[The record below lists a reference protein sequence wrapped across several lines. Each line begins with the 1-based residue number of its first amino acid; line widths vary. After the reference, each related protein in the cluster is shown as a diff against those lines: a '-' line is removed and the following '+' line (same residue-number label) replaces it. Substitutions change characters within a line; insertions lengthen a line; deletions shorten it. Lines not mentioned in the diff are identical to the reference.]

1 MNVIMPTPNQ
11 SGLPCTQEITLD
23 AFQKKA
29 LEHIEADNT
38 SVIVAAPTGSGKT
51 LIAEYVIDQC
61 LHQQK
66 SCIYT
71 APIKAL
77 SNQKFRDF
85 RRIHG
90 DAVGLV
96 TGDVSIN
103 ASAPILIMTTE
114 IYRNILLEDH
124 SRIENVKW
132 IIFDEIHYLDDF
144 ERGTVWEE
152 ALMLTPAHIKILA
165 LSATIPNLEKIA
177 SWFRE
182 VHTRPIVTV
191 KEFLRPVPLS
201 YRFQYNNTVY
211 QTVKS
216 LQQDCG
222 KRHSPSSPIK
232 NNRLLPLLKHLQDD
246 SLLPA
251 IYFSFSRRK
260 CEYLAREVQFMNFL
274 SAEAAQEAS
283 RMFSSLVEK
292 FGLQQDWATTTLL
305 PLVKRGIAFHHAG
318 LLPSLKEII
327 ERMFTLRLIQLIFTT
342 ETFALGINMPAKS
355 VVFDAVSK
363 FYGGYERLLKVRDFQ
378 QMAGRAGRRNIDPE
392 GYVFLRIPPYLR
404 NTGDIEHLLYG
415 NIEEVTSQFNN
426 SYATTLNL
434 YQLFKETIY
443 QFYELS
449 FHYYQSAQKLS
460 EDARHL
466 IRKKVTL
473 LKNLGYIQDERLT
486 TKGGFASKIY
496 GYELILSELSESG
509 FLETLPPEELCI
521 VVSAVIYEPRRG
533 ERKPALTKKTKRI
546 RNVLM
551 QALELIHRQERAL
564 KIFPRTKPPFFHNA
578 EILQRWYSGQDFW
591 QVARA
596 SETDEGELVR
606 HFRMCIQILRELQGL
621 PLGPDF
627 KRSAQDAL
635 SAINRDVIDAE
646 QQMTEE
652 I

>member
-1 MNVIMPTPNQ
+1 MPTPDQ

-29 LEHIEADNT
+29 LAHIEADNT

-61 LHQQK
+61 LHHQK

-96 TGDVSIN
+96 TGDVNIN

-114 IYRNILLEDH
+114 VYRNILLEDH
-124 SRIENVKW
+124 SRIENVTW

-152 ALMLTPAHIKILA
+152 ALMLTPVRIKILA

-177 SWFRE
+177 SWLRE

-191 KEFLRPVPLS
+191 KEFHRPVPLS
-201 YRFQYNNTVY
+201 YRFQYNNSVY
-211 QTVKS
+211 QTIKS
-216 LQQDCG
+216 LQQDCNR
-222 KRHSPSSPIK
+222 RHSPASPIK
-232 NNRLLPLLKHLQDD
+232 NNRLLPLLKHLQDE

-251 IYFSFSRRK
+251 IYFSFSRRR

-283 RMFSSLVEK
+283 RMFSSLAEK

-305 PLVKRGIAFHHAG
+305 PLIKRGIAFHHAG

-404 NTGDIEHLLYG
+404 TTGDIEHLLYG

-443 QFYELS
+443 RFYELS

-460 EDARHL
+460 EDARDL

-473 LKNLGYIQDERLT
+473 LKNLGYIQGEQLT
-486 TKGGFASKIY
+486 AKGGFASKIY
-496 GYELILSELSESG
+496 GYELILSELSENG
-509 FLETLPPEELCI
+509 FLETLAPEELCI

-533 ERKPALTKKTKRI
+533 ERKPALTNKTKRI

-551 QALELIHRQERAL
+551 QVLEVIHRQERTL

-578 EILQRWYSGQDFW
+578 EILQRWYAGQDFW

-596 SETDEGELVR
+596 SQTDGGELVR

-621 PLGPDF
+621 PLSTAF
-627 KRSAQDAL
+627 KQSVHDAL
-635 SAINRDVIDAE
+635 TAINRDVIDAE
-646 QQMTEE
+646 QQMSEE